1 MTNYCTIIR
10 MLTEDN
16 LYGSVVTHGF
26 AICNHWH
33 GEMEFIYVEEGRL
46 KIEVGG
52 TLYEVPKGH
61 MMIVGANI
69 MHAFME
75 TELESVI
82 WAAKVW
88 PRNILGCLEGREDA
102 AELYRNSL
110 LIKTTDKMRSVFL
123 ELINAAYGK
132 LNECYASIK
141 VAELTVEILCRRNS
155 VRQYIS
161 GGEVENSENIY
172 KMQQFVE
179 ENRLKD
185 LTLTMVADHMG
196 FSTAYCSKYIK
207 KKTNLNFLEYVNSIR
222 LREAEEML
230 QTSDM
235 GITDI
240 SYAAGFKSIQCFNR
254 TFKKHRG
261 MTPTEYRKAL
271 KNKN

>member
-1 MTNYCTIIR
+1 M
-10 MLTEDN
+10 
-16 LYGSVVTHGF
+16 
-26 AICNHWH
+26 
-33 GEMEFIYVEEGRL
+33 
-46 KIEVGG
+46 
-52 TLYEVPKGH
+52 
-61 MMIVGANI
+61 
-69 MHAFME
+69 
-75 TELESVI
+75 
-82 WAAKVW
+82 
-88 PRNILGCLEGREDA
+88 
-102 AELYRNSL
+102 
-110 LIKTTDKMRSVFL
+110 
-123 ELINAAYGK
+123 
-132 LNECYASIK
+132 
-141 VAELTVEILCRRNS
+141 AELTVEILCRRNS